1 MSNDSVSKTVVV
13 ASLLC
18 LVCSVIVS
26 VAAVSLKPIQSEN
39 KLLDKQKNIL
49 AAAGLL
55 QPGQSVKEAF
65 SRIEV
70 RLVNVGE
77 GRFATE
83 AELAELGVNDVS
95 LYDQRKAAKN
105 PDNNVVVPAEM
116 DIASIRSRAKYAAV
130 YLYRNN
136 EGSLDKIILPIH
148 GYGLWSTL
156 YGFIAL
162 EKDLDTVAG
171 IGFYEHAETP
181 GLGGE
186 VDNPK
191 WKAQWSGKQVYE
203 GDGSVAINLKK
214 GGVEVGR
221 PQAVHQVDALAGASL
236 TSRGVTN
243 LVQFWMGDDGFGL
256 FLDKIR
262 SEGV

>member
-1 MSNDSVSKTVVV
+1 MSNDSISKTVIV
-13 ASLLC
+13 ATLLC
-18 LVCSVIVS
+18 FVCSVIVS
-26 VAAVSLKPIQSEN
+26 VAAVSLKPIQNEN

-55 QPGQSVKEAF
+55 KPGQSVKDAF
-65 SRIEV
+65 SKIEV
-70 RLVNVGE
+70 KLVNVSE

-83 AELAELGVNDVS
+83 AELSDLGLSDLS
-95 LYDQRKAAKN
+95 LYDQRKAAKT
-105 PDNNVVVPAEM
+105 PGDNLAVPSEI

-130 YLYRNN
+130 YIYRNS
-136 EGSLDKIILPIH
+136 EGGLDKIILPIH

-162 EKDLDTVAG
+162 ESDLNTVAG

-191 WKAQWSGKQVYE
+191 WKGQWPGKLVY
-203 GDGSVAINLKK
+203 GSDSSVAIKLKK
-214 GGVEVGR
+214 GGVETGR
-221 PQAVHQVDALAGASL
+221 PQAVHQVDALAGATL
-236 TSRGVTN
+236 TSRGVNN
-243 LVQFWMGDDGFGL
+243 LVQFWMGNDGFGL
-256 FLDKIR
+256 FLNKIR
-262 SEGV
+262 TEGA

>member
-13 ASLLC
+13 ATLLC

-26 VAAVSLKPIQSEN
+26 VAAVSLKPIQNEN

-55 QPGQSVKEAF
+55 KPDQSVKDAF
-65 SRIEV
+65 SKIEV
-70 RLVNVGE
+70 KLVNVSE
-77 GRFATE
+77 GRFATQ
-83 AELAELGVNDVS
+83 AELEGLGVSDAN
-95 LYDQRKAAKN
+95 LYDQRKAAKTLG
-105 PDNNVVVPAEM
+105 NNVAVPAEM

-136 EGSLDKIILPIH
+136 EGSLEKIILPVH

-162 EKDLDTVAG
+162 ESDLNTVAG
-171 IGFYEHAETP
+171 LGFYEHAETP

-191 WKAQWSGKQVYE
+191 WKGQWPGKQVYKS
-203 GDGSVAINLKK
+203 DSSVAINLKK
-214 GGVEVGR
+214 GGVETGR
-221 PQAVHQVDALAGASL
+221 PQAIHQVDALAGASL

-243 LVQFWMGDDGFGL
+243 LVQFWMGNDGFGL

-262 SEGV
+262 REGV